1 MFGNIYDVRM
11 AISTISDVYNRH
23 VVETGHKSICVKQG
37 HDNIC
42 FNVVNV
48 APSTT
53 RRARLIWAN
62 V

>member
-53 RRARLIWAN
+53 
-62 V
+62 